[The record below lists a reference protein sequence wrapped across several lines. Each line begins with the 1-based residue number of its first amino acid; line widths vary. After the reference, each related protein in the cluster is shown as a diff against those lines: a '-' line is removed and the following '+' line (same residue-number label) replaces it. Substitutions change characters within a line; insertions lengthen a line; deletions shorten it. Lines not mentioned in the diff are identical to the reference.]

1 MYIQN
6 SQGFHR
12 IYIECSSI
20 LVISTYVA
28 VLLYNYT
35 KTLFIQVNSFEIGN
49 FWKDV
54 PYSRLELT

>member
-35 KTLFIQVNSFEIGN
+35 KTLFIQVNSFEIDN

-54 PYSRLELT
+54 PYSLLELT